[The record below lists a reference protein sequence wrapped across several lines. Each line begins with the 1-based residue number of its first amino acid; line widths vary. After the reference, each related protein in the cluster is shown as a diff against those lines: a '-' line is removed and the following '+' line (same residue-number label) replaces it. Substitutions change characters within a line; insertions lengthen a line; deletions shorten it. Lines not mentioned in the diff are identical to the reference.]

1 MPPMSLSEASEH
13 MTRTNPR
20 FTLATATIRGEDL
33 PVFANAPADLRALQA
48 YGASIRAAGADYIV
62 YEDERISYTDWCA
75 ETARLGH
82 ALRHH
87 LGVRPGDRVGV
98 AMRNYPE
105 YVTLMIAIAS
115 VGAVGVLFNAWWTTE
130 ELEYGF
136 TDCGANLV
144 FADGPRVERIT
155 PFAAR
160 LGVRVVAVRD
170 EAPAGM
176 LGYRDVLSKG
186 QASLPD
192 AVIDPD
198 SDFAIMYSSGS
209 TGHPKGVALTHR
221 GAVQA
226 VWSWFFALSLGPL
239 TAAKPPAPKPQAVLC
254 ATPLFHVTAT
264 HPMFLLSIP
273 LNAKFVM
280 MRKWDGEAAV
290 EVIDREGV
298 TRFVGVPTMCADLA
312 DAARRMGRTLPSLS
326 SLGAGGAKR
335 PGAQVSPQAR
345 AFPHAAVASGY
356 GMTETNALGLGI
368 QGEDYLA
375 RPEAAGR
382 LYPPI
387 QRLKIVDDEDREVPL
402 GQVGELCIR
411 SAAVMRGYLNMPEA
425 TAEAMKGGWLHTGDL
440 AKVDAEGFVTIVD
453 RKKNIIIRG
462 GENISCLEVEG
473 ALHRHEAVLEAC
485 VFAIP
490 DERMGEAVA
499 AAISAI
505 APVTPEVLSAFLSE
519 VIAPFKHPV
528 RYWFQDEPLLRGA
541 TDKIDR
547 RAIRAACLAEAV
559 NA

>member
-1 MPPMSLSEASEH
+1 MPPMSLSEATEH
-13 MTRTNPR
+13 MTRTDPR
-20 FTLATATIRGEDL
+20 FPLTTATIRGEEL
-33 PVFANAPADLRALQA
+33 PIFANAPADLRALQA
-48 YGASIRAAGADYIV
+48 YGASVRAAGADYIV
-62 YEDERISYTDWCA
+62 YEDERVSYSDWCA
-75 ETARLGH
+75 ETARLAH

-87 LGVRPGDRVGV
+87 LGVQPGERVAV

-105 YVTLMIAIAS
+105 YLTLMIAIAS
-115 VGAVGVLFNAWWTTE
+115 IGAVSVLVNAWWTTE

-136 TDCGANLV
+136 TDSGAKLV
-144 FADGPRVERIT
+144 FADGPRLERIA

-160 LGVRVVAVRD
+160 LGLRMVAVRD
-170 EAPAGM
+170 TSPTATES
-176 LGYRDVLSKG
+176 YDDVVATG
-186 QASLPD
+186 EDSLP
-192 AVIDPD
+192 AVVIDPD

-239 TAAKPPAPKPQAVLC
+239 MAEKPPAPKPQAVLC

-264 HPMFLLSIP
+264 HPLFLLSMP
-273 LNAKFVM
+273 FNAKFVM
-280 MRKWDGEAAV
+280 MRKWEGERAA
-290 EVIDREGV
+290 ELIEREDV

-312 DAARRMGRTLPSLS
+312 DAARRTGRTLPSLS

-335 PGAQVSPQAR
+335 PGAQVSPQAQV
-345 AFPHAAVASGY
+345 FPHSAMASGY
-356 GMTETNALGLGI
+356 GLTETNALGLGI

-387 QRLKIVDDEDREVPL
+387 QKLKIVDDADRELPI
-402 GQVGELCIR
+402 GAVGELCIR
-411 SAAVMRGYLNMPEA
+411 SATVMRCYLNKPEA

-440 AKVDAEGFVTIVD
+440 AKVDAEGYVTIVD

-490 DERMGEAVA
+490 DDRLGEAVA
-499 AAISAI
+499 AAVSVS
-505 APVTPEVLSAFLSE
+505 APVTPEMLSACLAG

-528 RYWFQDEPLLRGA
+528 RYWLQDGPLLRGA
-541 TDKIDR
+541 TDKVDR
-547 RAIRAACLAEAV
+547 RAIRAVCLGMVAA
-559 NA
+559 